1 MKIEARHRNRTYQ
14 IELEKQESSDSGSH
28 FKIEIQRPDG
38 KQILRVRVL
47 SRSQERWTLEVNGQ
61 IEDVLVSERKDEL
74 LIDWNHQTF
83 AIRVSPLRKKLA
95 RSLLPPET
103 PRVASLTA
111 PMTGKVIT
119 VLAVEGEAVREGQ
132 GLVIIEAMKMQNE
145 LKSPKSGTVTTC
157 NVQEGEIVN
166 GGELLFEID

>member
-83 AIRVSPLRKKLA
+83 AIQVSPLRKKLA

-119 VLAVEGEAVREGQ
+119 VLAGEGEAVREGQ

>member
-1 MKIEARHRNRTYQ
+1 VKIEARHRNRTYQ

-83 AIRVSPLRKKLA
+83 AIQVSPLRKKLA

-119 VLAVEGEAVREGQ
+119 VLAGEGEAVREGQ

>member
-1 MKIEARHRNRTYQ
+1 M
-14 IELEKQESSDSGSH
+14 
-28 FKIEIQRPDG
+28 
-38 KQILRVRVL
+38 RVL

-83 AIRVSPLRKKLA
+83 AIQVSPLRKKLA

-119 VLAVEGEAVREGQ
+119 VLAGEGEAVREGQ

>member
-1 MKIEARHRNRTYQ
+1 VKIEARHSNRTYH
-14 IELEKQESSDSGSH
+14 IDLEEQESSDSGSL
-28 FKIEIQRPDG
+28 FKIKIQRPDG
-38 KQILRVRVL
+38 EQVLRVRVL

-83 AIRVSPLRKKLA
+83 AIQVSPLREKLP
-95 RSLLPPET
+95 RSLLPPEA

-111 PMTGKVIT
+111 QMTGKVIA
-119 VLAVEGEAVREGQ
+119 VLADEGEAVEVGQ

-145 LKSPKSGTVTTC
+145 LKSPKSGTVMTC
-157 NVQEGEIVN
+157 NVQEGETVN
-166 GGELLFEID
+166 AGDLLFEID